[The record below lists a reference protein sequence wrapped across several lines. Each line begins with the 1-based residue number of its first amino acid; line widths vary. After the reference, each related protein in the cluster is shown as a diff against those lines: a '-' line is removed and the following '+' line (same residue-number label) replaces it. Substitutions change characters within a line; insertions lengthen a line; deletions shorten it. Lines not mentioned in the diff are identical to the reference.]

1 MLQNCQLSMLRQ
13 VTSDVSECMSVIYV
27 ISYYLSA
34 TLSQA
39 SRAGGDVPEPSSFPR
54 EDGEVGRG
62 HERLRPQHQAQQQV
76 SRLAAQSWTKRTRPR
91 MCMKDYLHRYGKAL
105 DRRSKL
111 HRKQAH
117 LQAGGEEG
125 MKARICHLRKV
136 TRTKI

>member
-1 MLQNCQLSMLRQ
+1 M
-13 VTSDVSECMSVIYV
+13 
-27 ISYYLSA
+27 
-34 TLSQA
+34 
-39 SRAGGDVPEPSSFPR
+39 G
-54 EDGEVGRG
+54 
-62 HERLRPQHQAQQQV
+62 RLRPQHQEQQQV
-76 SRLAAQSWTKRTRPR
+76 SRFATQSWTKHVRPR

-136 TRTKI
+136 TRTKIQKGNLGYPTSTTDIRLWKTCRWWLRLRGSSTSNFFLLTRC